1 VLCVF
6 NISSEPDEE
15 WREWQRIGDPVL
27 HIELRNW
34 ADVLLVSP
42 LSAHCLAKFSHGLC
56 DDTLSCVVR
65 AWEFRSSHTIGNEAV
80 VVGQR
85 AKPFILAP
93 AMNTAM
99 WEHPLTREQLATIKG
114 FGQQNQGNKDKERN
128 NRVVVVDP
136 QVKLLACGDVGNG
149 AMAAIEEII
158 LSVRAVLE

>member
-6 NISSEPDEE
+6 NVSSEPDEE

-34 ADVLLVSP
+34 ADVLLVAP

-65 AWEFRSSHTIGNEAV
+65 AWEFRSSHTIGNEAA

-85 AKPFILAP
+85 AKPLILAP

-114 FGQQNQGNKDKERN
+114 FGQHDQGNKDQEQ
-128 NRVVVVDP
+128 VVVLDP

-149 AMAAIEEII
+149 AMAAIEDII
-158 LSVRAVLE
+158 LSVRAV